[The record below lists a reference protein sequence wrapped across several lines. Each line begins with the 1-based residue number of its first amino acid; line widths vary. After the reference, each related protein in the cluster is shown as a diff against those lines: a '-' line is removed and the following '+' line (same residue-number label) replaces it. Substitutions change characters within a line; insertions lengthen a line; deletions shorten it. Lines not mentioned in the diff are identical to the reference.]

1 MRNSEIRMAE
11 IRLVQLVAESS
22 HELCKVCGG
31 SKRTAV
37 YRFRHQ
43 QYVIDRIPPVLYPV
57 CRQCVYKEVYGSKTF
72 RKKMKER
79 SLDGKES
86 NK

>member
-1 MRNSEIRMAE
+1 MRNIEKEMAE
-11 IRLVQLVAESS
+11 TRLVQLIAENS
-22 HELCKVCGG
+22 HAICKVCGG

-43 QYVIDRIPPVLYPV
+43 QYVENRIPPVLEPV
-57 CRQCVYKEVYGSKTF
+57 CRQCVYKESYGNKNF

-79 SLDGKES
+79 TLDGKES
-86 NK
+86 N

>member
-11 IRLVQLVAESS
+11 TRLVQLIAESS
-22 HELCKVCGG
+22 HDLCKGCGG

-79 SLDGKES
+79 SLDGKE
-86 NK
+86 

>member
-1 MRNSEIRMAE
+1 MKSIERNMAKT
-11 IRLVQLVAESS
+11 RLVQLIAENS
-22 HELCKVCGG
+22 HKFCKVCGG

-43 QYVIDRIPPVLYPV
+43 QYVENRIPPVLEPV
-57 CRQCVYKEVYGSKTF
+57 CRQCVYKEVYGNKNF

-79 SLDGKES
+79 ELDGTKKS
-86 NK
+86 

>member
-1 MRNSEIRMAE
+1 MRNLEIRMAE
-11 IRLVQLVAESS
+11 PRLVQLVAESS

-43 QYVIDRIPPVLYPV
+43 QYVFDRVPPVLYPV
-57 CRQCVYKEVYGSKTF
+57 CRQCVYKEIYGSKNF
-72 RKKMKER
+72 RKKMKEGV
-79 SLDGKES
+79 LDEK
-86 NK
+86 

>member
-11 IRLVQLVAESS
+11 PRLVQLVAESS

-43 QYVIDRIPPVLYPV
+43 QYVFDRVPPVLYPV

-79 SLDGKES
+79 SLDGSTKS
-86 NK
+86 

>member
-43 QYVIDRIPPVLYPV
+43 QYVENRIPPVLEPV

-79 SLDGKES
+79 SLDGEK
-86 NK
+86 

>member
-11 IRLVQLVAESS
+11 PRLVQLVAESS

-43 QYVIDRIPPVLYPV
+43 QYVFDRVPPVLYPV

-79 SLDGKES
+79 SLDGK
-86 NK
+86 K

>member
-1 MRNSEIRMAE
+1 MAE
-11 IRLVQLVAESS
+11 PQLVQLIAEIS

-43 QYVIDRIPPVLYPV
+43 QYVEGRIPPVLSPV
-57 CRQCVYKEVYGSKTF
+57 CRQCVYKEVYGNKTF

-79 SLDGKES
+79 SLDGSTKS
-86 NK
+86 